1 MSNQKLVNDLLAA
14 EARYAEMRTREHEQ
28 KEYARLKAAGL
39 SLYLSRETIVNDVVA
54 QMYVVR
60 AAQRA
65 LEASQ

>member
-1 MSNQKLVNDLLAA
+1 MSNQTLVNDLLAA
-14 EARYAEMRTREHEQ
+14 EARYAEMRTREHEL
-28 KEYARLKAAGL
+28 KEYARLKAEGL